1 MFSDLATRRLALFLL
16 LLGAAA
22 LVVWLDSA
30 RRRMGVTRAQFP
42 IYLFSLV
49 MTRVRWRARVE
60 GKIALPR
67 GQGAIIVCNH
77 ICPVDPAFIA
87 LACDRQVHWM
97 VAREYCRLP
106 LLGWALKTLQVVPT
120 GRSGV
125 DTAATKLA
133 MRYARQGE
141 LVGMFPEGRLNDR
154 RRFMLP
160 GRAGAAMVALRAR
173 VPVVP
178 CYIEG
183 SPWDGTDF
191 GFFLMT
197 AKTRLKVG
205 RPIDISEYYGREG
218 DREVHRALTLRFLRE
233 IAALAGLPDYEPE
246 LAGKGWKST
255 NGPLSEVPHG
265 DGGSQRPPSDVAAR
279 A

>member
-1 MFSDLATRRLALFLL
+1 MFSALATERLAAIVLLIGLTVLVALFGSL
-16 LLGAAA
+16 
-22 LVVWLDSA
+22 
-30 RRRMGVTRAQFP
+30 RRGMGVSRRQFP

-49 MTRVRWRARVE
+49 MTRVRWRAWVDGR
-60 GKIALPR
+60 IDLPK
-67 GQGAIIVCNH
+67 GQGAVIVCNH

-97 VAREYCRLP
+97 VAREYCQMP
-106 LLGWALKTLQVVPT
+106 FVGWALRALEVIPT

-133 MRYARQGE
+133 MRLARQGD

-154 RRFMLP
+154 RRFLLP

-205 RPIDISEYYGREG
+205 RPIDISEYYGRES
-218 DREVHRALTLRFLRE
+218 DREVLKMLTRRFLRA
-233 IAALAGLPDYEPE
+233 IAELAGHYDYEPE
-246 LAGKGWKST
+246 LAGKG
-255 NGPLSEVPHG
+255 
-265 DGGSQRPPSDVAAR
+265 
-279 A
+279 